1 MNLDIELDGLSFN
14 TKLQYLIFSISYDL
28 NTNILLNLTQNNI
41 VTTVLTAFKEVLF
54 RLERQIIYNEY
65 DLLNKKLL
73 ILNTTQDI
81 IKMSQPIFQGSTM
94 PNYLSNL
101 NSTEAVNYSNKI
113 MLILLNYNTSSIVSY
128 SLLLYILPYFYC
140 FNVYIYRFKS

>member
-28 NTNILLNLTQNNI
+28 NANILLNLTQNNI

-101 NSTEAVNYSNKI
+101 DSTEAVN
-113 MLILLNYNTSSIVSY
+113 
-128 SLLLYILPYFYC
+128 
-140 FNVYIYRFKS
+140 

>member
-28 NTNILLNLTQNNI
+28 NANILLNLTQNNI

-65 DLLNKKLL
+65 DLFV
-73 ILNTTQDI
+73 I
-81 IKMSQPIFQGSTM
+81 IFSKEDNIS
-94 PNYLSNL
+94 
-101 NSTEAVNYSNKI
+101 
-113 MLILLNYNTSSIVSY
+113 
-128 SLLLYILPYFYC
+128 
-140 FNVYIYRFKS
+140 